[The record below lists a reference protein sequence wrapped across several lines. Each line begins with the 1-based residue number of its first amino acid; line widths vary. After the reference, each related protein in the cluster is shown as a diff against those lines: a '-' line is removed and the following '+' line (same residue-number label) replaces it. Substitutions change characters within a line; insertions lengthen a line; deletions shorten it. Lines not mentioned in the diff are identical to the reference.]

1 MPNTFRVLFRGAAT
15 TGSTT
20 LYTVPASTT
29 TLVNNILVANTSS
42 NAATYTINIG
52 GLSIGTTVSVP
63 ANDTAVLDIKQVL
76 TAGQTITG
84 LASAT
89 SVIFH
94 ISGLEIT

>member
-15 TGSTT
+15 TGSST
-20 LYTVPASTT
+20 LYTTPAATT
-29 TLVNNILVANTSS
+29 TLVNNILVANTAST
-42 NAATYTINIG
+42 AATYTINMG